1 VRLSGISDSP
11 TAGDRRR
18 LLHLIAYSSDRE
30 RRFHAMVNGAWGGQ
44 LESEFLR

>member
-1 VRLSGISDSP
+1 VKPLP
-11 TAGDRRR
+11 CPN
-18 LLHLIAYSSDRE
+18 AYSSDRE